1 MIISSDLTNRCY
13 TQDDLAR
20 RQSTFTSPLETRDP
34 FERDYGRIVHSA
46 SFRRLQAK
54 TQVIGSE
61 AGDLHRTRLTHSLE
75 AAQIARSIV
84 IFLNAHDPKLG
95 ADFSLDV
102 SLLEAAAL
110 AHDLGHPPFGHH
122 GEQALHDCMY
132 RYGGFEGNA
141 QTFRILSRIEG
152 DKVVGLNLTRALLYS
167 IVKYPIIL
175 DDAISKSTNKEHPPK
190 ANIYK
195 VDEEAFHWMM
205 EPLTQEEKNYYMETK
220 TTEEGF
226 QKTVRKSWECSL
238 LELADDIAY
247 VTHDVEDA
255 INLGFIHSSTLTQ
268 ILSSFPGFEKHF
280 LRTDHFKYDLKQLI
294 SAMISY
300 FVFGVEL
307 KENEIDANSARLKYR
322 VELMKE
328 RFELLRILK
337 QLVIDEVVYSQ
348 TVQTMAWKGRFVVK
362 QLFEA
367 MMNEPN
373 LLPHNDRLTIK
384 KGISTAEKARVVCD
398 YISGMTDSYAM
409 KMYQQLFGRGDGAPF
424 IPHL

>member
-1 MIISSDLTNRCY
+1 MIIYSNFTNTCY
-13 TQDDLAR
+13 NQDDLAR

-61 AGDLHRTRLTHSLE
+61 AGDLHRTRLTHSME

-95 ADFSLDV
+95 ENFSLDV

-122 GEQALHDCMY
+122 GEQALHDCMNQ
-132 RYGGFEGNA
+132 YGGFEGNA

-175 DDAISKSTNKEHPPK
+175 DDAIGTNTNKSIPPK

-195 VDEEAFHWMM
+195 ADEDAFNWMM
-205 EPLTQEEKNYYMETK
+205 EPLSEEEKNYYMETK
-220 TTEEGF
+220 PSEQGF
-226 QKTVRKSWECSL
+226 QKTIRKAWECSL

-255 INLGFIHSSTLTQ
+255 INLGFIPSSTLLQ
-268 ILSSFPGFEKHF
+268 LLSSFPEFQRHF

-294 SAMISY
+294 SALISY

-307 KENEIDANSARLKYR
+307 KENELKTKYPRLKYR
-322 VELMKE
+322 VELMPE
-328 RFELLRILK
+328 RFELLRLLK
-337 QLVIDEVVYSQ
+337 KLVIEEVVYSQ
-348 TVQTMAWKGRFVVK
+348 TVQTMAWKGRFVIK

-367 MMNEPN
+367 MMNETN
-373 LLPHNDRLTIK
+373 LLPTNDRQSIK
-384 KGISTAEKARVVCD
+384 SGIATADKARVVCD
-398 YISGMTDSYAM
+398 YIAGMTDSYAM
-409 KMYQQLFGRGDGAPF
+409 KIYQQLFGRGDGASF

>member
-1 MIISSDLTNRCY
+1 MIIYSNDKNRCY

-61 AGDLHRTRLTHSLE
+61 AGDLHRTRLTHSME

-84 IFLNAHDPKLG
+84 IFLNTNDPKLG
-95 ADFSLDV
+95 NDYSLDV

-132 RYGGFEGNA
+132 SYGGFEGNA

-175 DDAISKSTNKEHPPK
+175 DDAIGTNSDKSIPPK

-195 VDEEAFHWMM
+195 SDEEAFNWMM
-205 EPLTQEEKNYYMETK
+205 DPLSQDEKKYYMGWKPTA
-220 TTEEGF
+220 EGF
-226 QKTVRKSWECSL
+226 QKTIRKAWECSL

-255 INLGFIHSSTLTQ
+255 INLGFIHSSKLLEV
-268 ILSSFPGFEKHF
+268 LSSFPEFQKHF

-294 SAMISY
+294 SALISY

-307 KENEIDANSARLKYR
+307 KENNITTESPRLKYK
-322 VELMKE
+322 VVLMSE
-328 RFELLRILK
+328 RFELLTLLK
-337 QLVIDEVVYSQ
+337 KLVIDEVVYSQ
-348 TVQTMAWKGRFVVK
+348 TVQTMAWKGRFVIK

-373 LLPHNDRLTIK
+373 LLPVNDRSTIRA
-384 KGISTAEKARVVCD
+384 GISTTDKARVVCD
-398 YISGMTDSYAM
+398 YIAGMTDSYAM
-409 KMYQQLFGRGDGAPF
+409 KVYQQLFGRGDSASF
-424 IPHL
+424 IPHF

>member
-1 MIISSDLTNRCY
+1 MIIFSNLTNTCY
-13 TQDDLAR
+13 TQNDVAR

-34 FERDYGRIVHSA
+34 FERDYGRVVHSA

-61 AGDLHRTRLTHSLE
+61 AGDLHRTRLTHSME

-84 IFLNAHDPKLG
+84 IYLNAQDPKLG
-95 ADFSLDV
+95 TDFALDV

-122 GEQALHDCMY
+122 GEQALHECMHS
-132 RYGGFEGNA
+132 YGGFEGNA

-175 DDAISKSTNKEHPPK
+175 DDAIGTNMDKSIPPK

-195 VDEEAFHWMM
+195 ADEAAFNWMM
-205 EPLTQEEKNYYMETK
+205 EPLSVNEKNYYMETK
-220 TTEEGF
+220 TTKEGF
-226 QKTVRKSWECSL
+226 QKTIRKSWECSL

-255 INLGFIHSSTLTQ
+255 INLGFIHSSTLMQ
-268 ILSSFPGFEKHF
+268 LLSSFPEFQKHF

-294 SAMISY
+294 SALISY

-307 KENEIDANSARLKYR
+307 KENEVETKSARLKYR
-322 VELMKE
+322 VELMAE
-328 RFELLRILK
+328 RFELLRLLK
-337 QLVIDEVVYSQ
+337 KLVIDEVVYSQ

-373 LLPHNDRLTIK
+373 LLPHNDRLTLK
-384 KGISTAEKARVVCD
+384 AGSSTADKARVVCD

-409 KMYQQLFGRGDGAPF
+409 KIYQQLFGRGDGAGF